1 MHQNNS
7 LIIHIIDDIQ
17 AKKFQY
23 FMRHTR
29 VRLHRRM
36 RQPSGILHTMPNSAN
51 RLMKSVHWYSLSM
64 IQQSTC
70 STKRRGSLSFAAL
83 FQWEERKMYKFVYHI
98 FPAIPS
104 SLIEI
109 NTFWT
114 KWETVKKGVRLL
126 NEVKKRAAFLTEE
139 NSSWGRR
146 VVGFEW
152 KPLHVVPTLF
162 MSNCKKTV
170 EWFCCVCIN
179 NVRIIA
185 KLNHSYY
192 CHMWSSCERSE
203 QLTHNIIDDFLIIR
217 CTLTGII
224 MSCYDSRINQIRRD
238 W

>member
-1 MHQNNS
+1 
-7 LIIHIIDDIQ
+7 
-17 AKKFQY
+17 
-23 FMRHTR
+23 MRKMG
-29 VRLHRRM
+29 VGLHR
-36 RQPSGILHTMPNSAN
+36 
-51 RLMKSVHWYSLSM
+51 KSVNEAASSLYHAQFCKPPCKIRS
-64 IQQSTC
+64 IGIRWAWSSSPHAAQKGAALCRSP
-70 STKRRGSLSFAAL
+70 RGSNTRK
-83 FQWEERKMYKFVYHI
+83 ERCISYISLHS
-98 FPAIPS
+98 S

-126 NEVKKRAAFLTEE
+126 NEVKKRTAFLTEE

-179 NVRIIA
+179 NVRIMP
-185 KLNHSYY
+185 KVNHSYC

-224 MSCYDSRINQIRRD
+224 MSCYDSRINQTRRD